1 LSSEGAERAR
11 YSTGELS
18 PFLAASLQAGLA
30 YRWNSQCLVLESEE
44 ERSVHG
50 QLLSA
55 VQGMFRGR
63 DLSEE
68 ESSACIGVI
77 MDGGADGVDIA
88 AFLTALSMKGLR
100 ASELSGA
107 AAAMRARSAQ
117 IRTQRYPL
125 IDTCGTG
132 GDELQTFNISTAAAI
147 VLSAC
152 GAAVAKHGNRSVSSR
167 SGSADVLEQLG
178 VNISLNA
185 EEAGRCLDDLGIA
198 FCFAPLMH
206 GAMRHAAPVR
216 KQLGFPT
223 IFNLLGPLTNP
234 AGAQFQL
241 LGAATDERAELLAQ
255 ALRVLGGRRS
265 LVVCG
270 NNQLDEVSLWGR
282 TLVLDVHDGLI
293 TRQYWTAAELG
304 LCECEVADLRIAGAE
319 HSAEVIRGVL
329 SGASGPARDMVL
341 ANAGA
346 GLYVLGMVDSA
357 AEGVL
362 RAAHGISSGAAVRQL
377 EALVRWT
384 ADAVSRRAV

>member
-1 LSSEGAERAR
+1 
-11 YSTGELS
+11 
-18 PFLAASLQAGLA
+18 
-30 YRWNSQCLVLESEE
+30 
-44 ERSVHG
+44 
-50 QLLSA
+50 
-55 VQGMFRGR
+55 
-63 DLSEE
+63 
-68 ESSACIGVI
+68 
-77 MDGGADGVDIA
+77 
-88 AFLTALSMKGLR
+88 MKGLR

-117 IRTQRYPL
+117 IRTRRYPL

-185 EEAGRCLDDLGIA
+185 EEAGQCLDDLGLA

-234 AGAQFQL
+234 AGAEFQL
-241 LGAATDERAELLAQ
+241 LGAASDERAELLAE
-255 ALRVLGGRRS
+255 ALAVLGGRRS

-270 NNQLDEVSLWGR
+270 NNQLDEVSL
-282 TLVLDVHDGLI
+282 
-293 TRQYWTAAELG
+293 
-304 LCECEVADLRIAGAE
+304 
-319 HSAEVIRGVL
+319 
-329 SGASGPARDMVL
+329 
-341 ANAGA
+341 
-346 GLYVLGMVDSA
+346 
-357 AEGVL
+357 
-362 RAAHGISSGAAVRQL
+362 
-377 EALVRWT
+377 
-384 ADAVSRRAV
+384 

>member
-1 LSSEGAERAR
+1 
-11 YSTGELS
+11 
-18 PFLAASLQAGLA
+18 
-30 YRWNSQCLVLESEE
+30 LVLEIEE

-50 QLLSA
+50 QLLNA
-55 VQGMFRGR
+55 VQGMFRGQ
-63 DLSEE
+63 DLSVE

-77 MDGGADGVDIA
+77 MDGQADGVDIA

-117 IRTQRYPL
+117 IRTHRYPL

-152 GAAVAKHGNRSVSSR
+152 AVAVAKHGNRSVSSR

-185 EEAGRCLDDLGIA
+185 EEAGRCLDDLGLA

-234 AGAQFQL
+234 AGAEFQL
-241 LGAATDERAELLAQ
+241 LGAASDERAELLAE
-255 ALRVLGGRRS
+255 ALAVLGGRRS

-270 NNQLDEVSLWGR
+270 NNHLDEVSLWGR
-282 TLVLDVHDGLI
+282 TLVLEVSEGVI
-293 TRQYWTAAELG
+293 TRRYWTAEDLG
-304 LCECEVADLRIAGAE
+304 LVECDVADLRIAGAE
-319 HSAEVIRGVL
+319 ESAAVIRGVL
-329 SGASGPARDMVL
+329 GGSPGPARDMVL

-346 GLYVLGMVDSA
+346 GLYVLGMVQSP

-362 RAAHGISSGAAVRQL
+362 RAADGISSGAALGRL
-377 EALVRWT
+377 EDLVTWT
-384 ADAVSRRAV
+384 AGAVSRRVV

>member
-1 LSSEGAERAR
+1 VCAR
-11 YSTGELS
+11 CSARELS
-18 PFLAASLQAGLA
+18 PFFAESLQAGSA
-30 YRWNSQCLVLESEE
+30 YRWNSPCLVLEIEE

-50 QLLSA
+50 QLLNA
-55 VQGMFRGR
+55 VQGMFRGQ
-63 DLSEE
+63 DLSVE

-77 MDGGADGVDIA
+77 MDGQADGVDIA

-117 IRTQRYPL
+117 IRTHRYPL

-152 GAAVAKHGNRSVSSR
+152 AVAVAKHGNRSVSSR

-185 EEAGRCLDDLGIA
+185 EEAGRCLDDLGLA

-234 AGAQFQL
+234 AGAEFQL
-241 LGAATDERAELLAQ
+241 LGAASDERAELLAE
-255 ALRVLGGRRS
+255 ALAVLGGRRS

-270 NNQLDEVSLWGR
+270 NNHLDEVSLWGR
-282 TLVLDVHDGLI
+282 TLVLEVSEGVI
-293 TRQYWTAAELG
+293 TRRYWTAEDLG
-304 LCECEVADLRIAGAE
+304 LVECDVADLRIAGAE
-319 HSAEVIRGVL
+319 ESAAVIRGVL
-329 SGASGPARDMVL
+329 GGSPGPARDMVL

-346 GLYVLGMVDSA
+346 GLYVLGMVQSP

-362 RAAHGISSGAAVRQL
+362 RAADGISSGAALGRL
-377 EALVRWT
+377 EDLVTWT
-384 ADAVSRRAV
+384 AGAVSRRVV

>member
-1 LSSEGAERAR
+1 M
-11 YSTGELS
+11 
-18 PFLAASLQAGLA
+18 
-30 YRWNSQCLVLESEE
+30 
-44 ERSVHG
+44 HD
-50 QLLSA
+50 QLLNA

-293 TRQYWTAAELG
+293 TRQYWTAADLG